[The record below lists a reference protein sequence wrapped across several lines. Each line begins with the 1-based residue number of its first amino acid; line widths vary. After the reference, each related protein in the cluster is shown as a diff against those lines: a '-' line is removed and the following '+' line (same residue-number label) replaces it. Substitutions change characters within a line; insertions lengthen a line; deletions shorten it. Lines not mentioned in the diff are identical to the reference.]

1 MIEEQKII
9 DVLISNYNI
18 SVGHMKRSR
27 GEHKDALECAYEGYN
42 EAVIMI
48 ARELGLADALKDATG
63 AKVWGAARLLESRL
77 FNHSLQGKVNE

>member
-1 MIEEQKII
+1 MIEEQKVI

-18 SVGHMKRSR
+18 SVKHMKRTR
-27 GEHKDALECAYEGYN
+27 EEHKDALECAYEGYN

-77 FNHSLQGKVNE
+77 FNQSLKGSVKK